1 MEVRSDGYYE
11 RLLEKEVENARA
23 AAKAEGIIE
32 GKAELKA
39 ELKAMLDVYCA
50 DLTEKGNY
58 EEVQFLQNMYNRL
71 GGDDGEAVP
80 NV

>member
-23 AAKAEGIIE
+23 AAKA
-32 GKAELKA
+32 KLKA
-39 ELKAMLDVYCA
+39 ELKAMLDAHCA
-50 DLTEKGNY
+50 DLTKKGDY